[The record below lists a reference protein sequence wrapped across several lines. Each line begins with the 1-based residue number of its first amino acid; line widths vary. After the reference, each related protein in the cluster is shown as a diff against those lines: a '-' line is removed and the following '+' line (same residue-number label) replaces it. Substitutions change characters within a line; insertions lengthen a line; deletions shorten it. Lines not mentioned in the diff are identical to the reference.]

1 MSSSLHSDRLSF
13 TRHSER
19 RTSDDKLLDQLEFI
33 AWRALDG
40 RTGRGKGWTYE
51 VGRITARDSGIDWTF
66 TSWIRF
72 YRERPASPNPE
83 RAIELESQQRAT
95 IYQFAS
101 ATGHHAKFGRN
112 PWIADLSQLEMEEEK
127 ERKEGK
133 VDMGTWGEVINNLD
147 GDLKRGLIGEIT
159 HQLQCSRC
167 GKSVLS
173 LIGGECSDCKTNNP
187 VDPIDP
193 LTDSDPIPLSSISS
207 IQPGDYFSHLFGL
220 DAQIRILL
228 SAIQA
233 AADSA
238 MRNRFHS
245 LLHGQPGAG
254 KTDILLSTHKLLTS
268 LGISCLAIDATS
280 TTEAGMRKLLLDE
293 DSILPEVILVEEIE
307 KALHSFRLLLGIM
320 DDRGTVSEL
329 NYRRT
334 STRKVPA
341 LILASANDYNML
353 TKIDSGALLS
363 RFSNEIECPLP
374 DRDICAKILAR
385 EINLVKNGNL
395 AWIEPTLVFCC
406 DQRGI
411 FDPRQLKRICLSGK
425 DRLLSGEYQADL
437 EVTMR
442 EKVSSRN
449 RTTVAA
455 ANLDLF
461 K

>member
-1 MSSSLHSDRLSF
+1 MPLSPHPDRLSF

-19 RTSDDKLLDQLEFI
+19 RTSDEKLLDQLEFI

-51 VGRITARDSGIDWTF
+51 IGRITARDSGIDWTF

-101 ATGHHAKFGRN
+101 AIGHHAKFGRN
-112 PWIADLSQLEMEEEK
+112 PWIADLSQLEKEEEK

-133 VDMGTWGEVINNLD
+133 VDMGTWGDVIGSQSDAVEPPPAVLP
-147 GDLKRGLIGEIT
+147 IGPI
-159 HQLQCSRC
+159 
-167 GKSVLS
+167 
-173 LIGGECSDCKTNNP
+173 DP
-187 VDPIDP
+187 VDP

-207 IQPGDYFSHLFGL
+207 IQPGEYYSHLFGL
-220 DAQIRILL
+220 DAQIRILI
-228 SAIQA
+228 SSVQA
-233 AADSA
+233 AADSN

-374 DRDICAKILAR
+374 DREICAKILAR

-395 AWIEPTLVFCC
+395 AWIEPTLEFCC

-425 DRLLSGEYQADL
+425 DRLLTGEYQADL

-442 EKVSSRN
+442 EKGSTGRSQLTN
-449 RTTVAA
+449 M
-455 ANLDLF
+455 DLYR
-461 K
+461 